1 MLQNFSDM
9 QIIGLIILATIIFIF
24 IRRTYRNYRISKA
37 IKVCHGPVQQLE
49 ELANS
54 NDPVEIAELPKKA
67 IIVTI
72 LTVRI
77 IVEIIR
83 VKDRKH
89 YERIVISTN
98 RMVATWLSAY
108 PTYNGIDIDQILH
121 DLNCAKFPLTD
132 FSEHILFDKLDQ
144 ANALIETQ
152 ASDEELQVILRE
164 FVVAF
169 KG

>member
-24 IRRTYRNYRISKA
+24 IRHTYRNYRISKA

-89 YERIVISTN
+89 YERIE
-98 RMVATWLSAY
+98 LC
-108 PTYNGIDIDQILH
+108 QIPA
-121 DLNCAKFPLTD
+121 D
-132 FSEHILFDKLDQ
+132 
-144 ANALIETQ
+144 
-152 ASDEELQVILRE
+152 
-164 FVVAF
+164 
-169 KG
+169 